1 MIDKVMDN
9 IKRFN
14 LIRENDNIVIG
25 VSGGPDSMA
34 LLYVLLQVRDYIDF
48 NIYIAHVN
56 HGVRGDDALS
66 DRLFV
71 QEKANQLNLPFYYK
85 DVDMVG
91 YAKENKITAEEAG
104 RELRYGFFREIVS
117 KLGAGKIAVA
127 HNKNDQAETLL
138 LRIMRG
144 TGIDG
149 LRAMELISGDIIR
162 PILNVSREDI
172 ENYIFK
178 NQIETVLD
186 KTNLQ
191 SIYNRNKV
199 RLELIPF
206 IKDNFNPNIVDVLWR
221 LSQTAALDSEFLYQF
236 TREKYNLLVKNEGD
250 NSIILKGT
258 LYNLE
263 DKAIRLR
270 IIRMA
275 IFNIKKNLEGL
286 SEVNINSLDELF
298 QRGET
303 GKQIDLPGGLIG
315 RISYDNLIIEYV
327 QNGFDNYEYE
337 LYLGENVLKNLNL
350 IIDIKVVE
358 DNIIIKDKDTRCFD
372 YDKIKGRL
380 IIRNR
385 RNGDRIVPYGMNG
398 SKKLKDYFIDLK
410 VPKDKRDK
418 IPILLDDENIIWVCN
433 FVSSELYKVTE
444 NTKRMLII
452 KIKNI

>member
-14 LIRENDNIVIG
+14 LIRENDNIVVG

-34 LLYVLLQVRDYIDF
+34 LLYVLLQVRDYIDI

-71 QEKANQLNLPFYYK
+71 QEKAKELNLPFYYK

-91 YAKENKITAEEAG
+91 YAKEKKITAEEAG
-104 RELRYGFFREIVS
+104 RELRYGFFRKILSE
-117 KLGAGKIAVA
+117 LGAGKIAVA

-149 LRAMELISGDIIR
+149 LRAMELINGDIIR

-172 ENYIFK
+172 ENYISK

-206 IKDNFNPNIVDVLWR
+206 IKDNFNPNIIDVLWR
-221 LSQTAALDSEFLYQF
+221 LSQTAALDSEFLHQH
-236 TREKYNLLVKNEGD
+236 TKEKYNLLVKNERD

-275 IFNIKKNLEGL
+275 IFKIKKSLEGL
-286 SEVNINSLDELF
+286 SESNINSLDELF
-298 QRGET
+298 LRGET

-315 RISYDNLIIEYV
+315 RISYDNLIIEYA
-327 QNGFDNYEYE
+327 QSGFDKYEYE
-337 LYLGENVLKNLNL
+337 LFLGENLLEKLNL
-350 IIDIKVVE
+350 IIDINVIE
-358 DNIIIKDKDTRCFD
+358 GNIIIKDKDTRCFD

-380 IIRNR
+380 ILRNR

-398 SKKLKDYFIDLK
+398 SKKLKDYFIDMK
-410 VPKDKRDK
+410 IPKDKRDK

-444 NTKRMLII
+444 NTKRMMII